1 MRVELKPGDVIIDM
15 ITKETGVLIRRVD
28 LFEDADDPPYPPLC
42 AWEILWSGQAVDLK
56 LGRKQSYT
64 ENGLINMIIEG
75 TFKLLSN
82 S

>member
-1 MRVELKPGDVIIDM
+1 MRVELKTGDVVIDTV
-15 ITKETGVLIRRVD
+15 TKETGVLVRRVN

-42 AWEILWSGQAVDLK
+42 AWEILWSGKAVDLK

-64 ENGLINMIIEG
+64 ENGLVNMIIEG
-75 TFKLLSN
+75 TFQLLSN

>member
-1 MRVELKPGDVIIDM
+1 VRIELKVGDVIIDTV
-15 ITKETGVLIRRVD
+15 TKESGVLVRRVN
-28 LFEDADDPPYPPLC
+28 LFEDASDPPYPPIC
-42 AWEILWSGQAVDLK
+42 AWEILWAGKAVDLK

-75 TFKLLSN
+75 TFQLLSN